1 MKQEELNTILAIN
14 ATQETAFNS
23 LLKEID
29 MPEESKNKIKILF
42 TITQGFAMQ
51 LLKNDVASDLE
62 FPETVNQLLKNLD
75 TIQEESKNQEEEK

>member
-1 MKQEELNTILAIN
+1 MTQEELNTILAIK

-29 MPEESKNKIKILF
+29 IPEESKTKIKILF

-75 TIQEESKNQEEEK
+75 TIQEEAKNQEVEK